1 MNSYMSVDLTPR
13 GPILARHPM
22 PSRAANQVVVSPI
35 LVGLCRADIKES
47 TGTRPVRSDF
57 GHEIAGVVAQE
68 SDPDVLPI
76 GALVTLDPHIA
87 IQRTSGFA
95 ERVVSRG
102 GVNALRE
109 AFPVLSAS
117 LPLRRVAFI
126 EPLACAWHSINA
138 LVRHARA
145 TNSVLDEQS
154 RIAIVGSGTAA
165 VLQAVILEYEFAL
178 RPTLHNR
185 SWARLADLIA
195 RGVLRE
201 EQAVTF
207 DEAREEQYDFVLIST
222 SFAMAEIM
230 EIAAR
235 IARPQ
240 GILLLFAGTR
250 PGEMDPQLSLDLDT
264 VRRTEGMAQVGFRG
278 KPISIGGTYGATR
291 QDFAMASESLE
302 NADGYPVERLIAREI
317 LLRDLPEHLRNL
329 PNRRD
334 LEIGKTIVSVA
345 TGPLGGFHHEC

>member
-22 PSRAANQVVVSPI
+22 PSRAADQVVVSPI
-35 LVGLCRADIKES
+35 IVGLCRADIKES
-47 TGTRPVRSDF
+47 TGARPIRSDF
-57 GHEIAGVVAQE
+57 GHEMAAVVAEE

-87 IQRTSGFA
+87 IRRTSGFA

-102 GVNALRE
+102 AASALRE
-109 AFPVLSAS
+109 AFPVLPAS
-117 LPLRRVAFI
+117 LSLPRIAFI

-145 TNSVLDEQS
+145 TNSVLDEQC

-165 VLQAVILEYEFAL
+165 VLQAMILEYEFGFH
-178 RPTLHNR
+178 PTLQNR
-185 SWARLADLIA
+185 SWARLANLLE
-195 RGVLRE
+195 RGVLRQ
-201 EQAVTF
+201 EQAITF
-207 DEAREEQYDFVLIST
+207 DQAREEEYDFVLIST
-222 SFAMAEIM
+222 SFATTEVIGN
-230 EIAAR
+230 AAR
-235 IARPQ
+235 IVRPQ
-240 GILLLFAGTR
+240 GLLLLFAGTY
-250 PGEMDPQLSLDLDT
+250 PGDIDPQLSLDLDT
-264 VRRTEGMAQVGFRG
+264 LRRTEGMAQAKFQG

-291 QDFAMASESLE
+291 QDFAMASESLAS
-302 NADGYPVERLIAREI
+302 ADGYPVERLIAREI
-317 LLRDLPEHLRNL
+317 PLRDLPDHLRNL

-345 TGPLGGFHHEC
+345 TGPLGGFRYEC